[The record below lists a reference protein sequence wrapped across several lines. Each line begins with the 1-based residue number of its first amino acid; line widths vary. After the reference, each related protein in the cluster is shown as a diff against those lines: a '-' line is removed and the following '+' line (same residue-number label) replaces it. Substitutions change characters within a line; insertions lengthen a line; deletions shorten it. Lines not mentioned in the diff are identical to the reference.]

1 MSQLLFKTSKGEEK
15 HITQMTIKEAVEL
28 YLSDIELD
36 EEDDVYTQE
45 MYWNYIHDAYM
56 IKDLE
61 ERQEYLDKLDV
72 MFDFDYYNKHG
83 RRKDVP

>member
-1 MSQLLFKTSKGEEK
+1 MSQLLFKTSNGKEK
-15 HITQMTIKEAVEL
+15 HITQMTIKEVVEL

-36 EEDDVYTQE
+36 EEDDVYAQE
-45 MYWNYIHDAYM
+45 MYWDYIYDAHM

-61 ERQEYLDKLDV
+61 KRQEYLDKLDV
-72 MFDFDYYNKHG
+72 MFDFDYCNKHG